1 MLKMHQIDIKITFL
15 NGDLDNAV
23 YIEQSKGLLLK
34 GNKIKSVSLSSYYI
48 IWNKLINNDMKK

>member
-1 MLKMHQIDIKITFL
+1 
-15 NGDLDNAV
+15 
-23 YIEQSKGLLLK
+23 LLLK

>member
-1 MLKMHQIDIKITFL
+1 MLIAIITINMLKMHQIDIKITFL

-23 YIEQSKGLLLK
+23 YIEQSKGLLLN

-48 IWNKLINNDMKK
+48 I

>member
-15 NGDLDNAV
+15 NCDLDNAV

-48 IWNKLINNDMKK
+48 I

>member
-15 NGDLDNAV
+15 NCDLDNAV
-23 YIEQSKGLLLK
+23 YIEQSKGLLLN

>member
-23 YIEQSKGLLLK
+23 YIEQSKGLLLN

>member
-1 MLKMHQIDIKITFL
+1 MLIAIITINMLKMHQIDIKITFL

-48 IWNKLINNDMKK
+48 I